1 MTINVKDIIIKPVS
15 AATAWGGVKQWHY
28 SGKKVNNS
36 SLHLGAFY
44 NGVFCGVMS
53 FGPSMDKSKTI
64 GLVAGTKWNDFLEL
78 NRMAFSD
85 VLPKNAES
93 RCLAV
98 AFRLIKKHYPNI
110 RWIISFADGTQCGD
124 GTIYRASGFILTQIK
139 ANNQIMRSP
148 DDKYTVTQMSLSQPG
163 LKITQDIA
171 QEYGITLEGASLRPF
186 LRAGFKFIDGYMFRY
201 IKFLDPDA
209 QKNLTVPIIPFSK
222 IKELHAS
229 MYKGQKLD

>member
-15 AATAWGGVKQWHY
+15 AATAFEGIKQWHY

-44 NGVFCGVMS
+44 NGAFCGVMS
-53 FGPSMDKSKTI
+53 FGPSMDKSHCI
-64 GLVAGTKWNDFLEL
+64 GLVKNTKWNDFLEL

-85 VLPKNAES
+85 ILPKNAES
-93 RCLAV
+93 RCLAI

-110 RWIISFADGTQCGD
+110 RWIISFADGCQCGD
-124 GTIYRASGFILTQIK
+124 GTIYRASGFVLTQIK
-139 ANNQIMRSP
+139 KNNTIMVSP
-148 DDKYTVTQMSLSQPG
+148 DGKYKLANVAIFVGREIQNMLQ
-163 LKITQDIA
+163 
-171 QEYGITLEGASLRPF
+171 QEYGIELHGYSLKP
-186 LRAGFKFIDGYMFRY
+186 LLDAGFKYLEGYMLRY
-201 IKFLDPDA
+201 IKFLDPSAEKD
-209 QKNLTVPIIPFSK
+209 LTVPIIPFSK